1 MIKINL
7 LDSVTEQTRGV
18 ARIESRVSS
27 PSMRLGLTAAA
38 VFGLMFL
45 AMGLDWMSARAN
57 LVAAQTELSNQQEL
71 ARQMDAI
78 KKEQDELEKKTKEVQ
93 TRIDAIKR
101 LRSSQKGPV
110 AVLSSIN
117 ERLPKLSNF
126 FLTSI
131 EQKGEELTIM
141 GNSPN
146 EAAVTGFG
154 RSLEFSSGLFANVN
168 IETQR
173 QAIEVAGE
181 RNDKR
186 SEKSGDKAVAPE
198 EPKPETVTFTIKCK
212 YTAPGQPGQQ
222 TQGQGQPTQQTEAVD
237 MGDGKKTLKS
247 KDGTQ
252 MMVEERKASATR

>member
-18 ARIESRVSS
+18 ARLESRVTS
-27 PSMRLGLTAAA
+27 PGTRAGLTALA

-57 LVAAQTELSNQQEL
+57 LSSAKAELSTQQEL
-71 ARQMDAI
+71 ARQMEAI
-78 KKEQDELEKKTKEVQ
+78 KKEQADLEKKTKDVQ
-93 TRIDAIKR
+93 TRIDAIKK

-117 ERLPKLSNF
+117 ERLPNQSEF
-126 FLTSI
+126 FLTTI

-146 EAAVTGFG
+146 EAAVTQFG
-154 RSLEFSSGLFANVN
+154 RSLEFSSGLFTNVN

-173 QAIEVAGE
+173 QAMDVAGE
-181 RNDKR
+181 RR
-186 SEKSGDKAVAPE
+186 ERGEAAVE
-198 EPKPETVTFTIKCK
+198 EPKPETVIFTIKCK
-212 YTAPGQPGQQ
+212 YTAPGQPGPQQ
-222 TQGQGQPTQQTEAVD
+222 QPQVAGGGGQEGGQQVAA
-237 MGDGKKTLKS
+237 K
-247 KDGTQ
+247 
-252 MMVEERKASATR
+252 R

>member
-18 ARIESRVSS
+18 ARFESRVAS
-27 PSMRLGLTAAA
+27 PGMRLGLTALA
-38 VFGLMFL
+38 VFCLMFL

-57 LVAAQTELSNQQEL
+57 LVAAQNELSTQQEL

-78 KKEQDELEKKTKEVQ
+78 KKEQAELEKKTKEVQ

-173 QAIEVAGE
+173 QAIEVAAAD
-181 RNDKR
+181 RA
-186 SEKSGDKAVAPE
+186 EKSADKSEAKE

-222 TQGQGQPTQQTEAVD
+222 SQQGQPTRPTEVVET
-237 MGDGKKTLKS
+237 GDGKKMLKT
-247 KDGTQ
+247 KGGAQVVAEDDNAGAA
-252 MMVEERKASATR
+252 R

>member
-38 VFGLMFL
+38 VFGLMFI

-57 LVAAQTELSNQQEL
+57 LVAAQTQLSEQQEL

-173 QAIEVAGE
+173 QTIEAAGE
-181 RNDKR
+181 RGDKR
-186 SEKSGDKAVAPE
+186 NENKSADKSDGKE
-198 EPKPETVTFTIKCK
+198 EPKAETVTFTIKCK
-212 YTAPGQPGQQ
+212 YTAPGAPGQQ
-222 TQGQGQPTQQTEAVD
+222 PQGQPQTQQTEVVD
-237 MGDGKKTLKS
+237 MGNGKKMLKT

-252 MMVEERKASATR
+252 MVVEERKASATR

>member
-7 LDSVTEQTRGV
+7 LDSVTEQPRGV
-18 ARIESRVSS
+18 ARLETRVAS
-27 PSMRLGLTAAA
+27 PGTRLGLTALA
-38 VFGLMFL
+38 VFGLMLL

-57 LVAAQTELSNQQEL
+57 LSSAQAELATQQEL
-71 ARQMDAI
+71 ARQMEAI
-78 KKEQDELEKKTKEVQ
+78 KKEQAELEKKTKDVQ

-117 ERLPKLSNF
+117 ERLPNQSEF

-146 EAAVTGFG
+146 EGAVTQFG
-154 RSLEFSSGLFANVN
+154 RSLEFSSGLFTNVN

-173 QAIEVAGE
+173 QAVEVPSE
-181 RNDKR
+181 RNER
-186 SEKSGDKAVAPE
+186 GGEPE
-198 EPKPETVTFTIKCK
+198 GPKPETVTFTIKCK
-212 YTAPGQPGQQ
+212 YTAPGKQQQQQPSAQPQPDAAAQQ
-222 TQGQGQPTQQTEAVD
+222 VAA
-237 MGDGKKTLKS
+237 K
-247 KDGTQ
+247 
-252 MMVEERKASATR
+252 R

>member
-27 PSMRLGLTAAA
+27 PSTRLGLTAAA
-38 VFGLMFL
+38 VCCLMFL

-57 LVAAQTELSNQQEL
+57 LAAAQTELSEQQEL

-78 KKEQDELEKKTKEVQ
+78 KKEQVELEKKTKEVQ

-117 ERLPKLSNF
+117 ERLPKLTNF
-126 FLTSI
+126 YLTTI

-146 EAAVTGFG
+146 EMAVTSFG

-173 QAIEVAGE
+173 QTVEVAAA
-181 RNDKR
+181 
-186 SEKSGDKAVAPE
+186 EKSGDKASEKEA
-198 EPKPETVTFTIKCK
+198 PKPETVVFTIKCK
-212 YTAPGQPGQQ
+212 YTAPGTPGPQQPAQSQ
-222 TQGQGQPTQQTEAVD
+222 TVVSNGANGLQEIKTGGATIVVQKRETSPT
-237 MGDGKKTLKS
+237 
-247 KDGTQ
+247 
-252 MMVEERKASATR
+252 R

>member
-1 MIKINL
+1 MIHINL

-27 PSMRLGLTAAA
+27 PSTRLGLTAAA
-38 VFGLMFL
+38 VCCLMFL
-45 AMGLDWMSARAN
+45 AMGLDWMSARTN
-57 LVAAQTELSNQQEL
+57 LVAAQAELSEQQEL

-78 KKEQDELEKKTKEVQ
+78 KKEQVELEKKTKEVQ
-93 TRIDAIKR
+93 TRIDAIRR

-126 FLTSI
+126 YLTTI

-146 EAAVTGFG
+146 EMAVTGFG

-173 QAIEVAGE
+173 QTVEVAAA
-181 RNDKR
+181 
-186 SEKSGDKAVAPE
+186 EKTGDKASEKEA
-198 EPKPETVTFTIKCK
+198 PKPETVVFTIKCK
-212 YTAPGQPGQQ
+212 YTAPGQQPQQ
-222 TQGQGQPTQQTEAVD
+222 PAQQSEAAD
-237 MGDGKKTLKS
+237 LGNGKKVLKA
-247 KDGTQ
+247 KDGAQVIT
-252 MMVEERKASATR
+252 EDRTAGAAR

>member
-18 ARIESRVSS
+18 ARFESRFAS
-27 PSMRLGLTAAA
+27 PATRLGLTALA

-45 AMGLDWMSARAN
+45 AMGFDWMSARAN
-57 LVAAQTELSNQQEL
+57 LSTAKSELSTQQEL

-78 KKEQDELEKKTKEVQ
+78 KKEQSELEKKTKDVQ

-117 ERLPKLSNF
+117 ERLPKLSDF
-126 FLTSI
+126 FLTTI

-146 EAAVTGFG
+146 EA
-154 RSLEFSSGLFANVN
+154 
-168 IETQR
+168 
-173 QAIEVAGE
+173 
-181 RNDKR
+181 
-186 SEKSGDKAVAPE
+186 
-198 EPKPETVTFTIKCK
+198 
-212 YTAPGQPGQQ
+212 
-222 TQGQGQPTQQTEAVD
+222 
-237 MGDGKKTLKS
+237 
-247 KDGTQ
+247 
-252 MMVEERKASATR
+252 

>member
-7 LDSVTEQTRGV
+7 LDSVTEQPRGV
-18 ARIESRVSS
+18 ARLESRVSS
-27 PSMRLGLTAAA
+27 PATRTGLTALA
-38 VFGLMFL
+38 VFCLMFL

-57 LVAAQTELSNQQEL
+57 LSSAQAELSTQQEL
-71 ARQMDAI
+71 ARQMEAI
-78 KKEQDELEKKTKEVQ
+78 KKEQAELEKKTKDVQ

-117 ERLPKLSNF
+117 ERLPNQSEF
-126 FLTSI
+126 FLMSI

-146 EAAVTGFG
+146 EGAVTQFG
-154 RSLEFSSGLFANVN
+154 RSLEFSSGLFTNVN

-173 QAIEVAGE
+173 QVLDVAVE
-181 RNDKR
+181 RGGAADKTADKDA
-186 SEKSGDKAVAPE
+186 EKEA
-198 EPKPETVTFTIKCK
+198 PKPETVAFTIKCK

-222 TQGQGQPTQQTEAVD
+222 PAAQPNQQSEVVGT
-237 MGDGKKTLKS
+237 GDGQKAQKTKGGAGLLAEARET
-247 KDGTQ
+247 GAG
-252 MMVEERKASATR
+252 R

>member
-27 PSMRLGLTAAA
+27 PSVRLGLTAAA
-38 VFGLMFL
+38 VFGLMAL

-57 LVAAQTELSNQQEL
+57 LVSAQTELSNQQEL

-78 KKEQDELEKKTKEVQ
+78 KKEQAELEKKTKEVQ

-126 FLTSI
+126 FLTTI

-173 QAIEVAGE
+173 QAIEVAAGE
-181 RNDKR
+181 RAP
-186 SEKSGDKAVAPE
+186 KAEGKPGEPEAP
-198 EPKPETVTFTIKCK
+198 KQETVTFTIKCK

-222 TQGQGQPTQQTEAVD
+222 TQGQPQSQQTEVVD
-237 MGDGKKTLKS
+237 MGDGKKLLKT
-247 KDGTQ
+247 KDAQ
-252 MMVEERKASATR
+252 PVVEARKASATR

>member
-7 LDSVTEQTRGV
+7 LDSVTEQTRG

-27 PSMRLGLTAAA
+27 PSTRLGLTAAA
-38 VFGLMFL
+38 IFCLLFL

-57 LVAAQTELSNQQEL
+57 LVAAQTELSEQQEL

-78 KKEQDELEKKTKEVQ
+78 KKEQAELEQKTKEVQ

-101 LRSSQKGPV
+101 LRASQKGPV

-117 ERLPKLSNF
+117 ERLPKLTNF
-126 FLTSI
+126 FLTTI

-146 EAAVTGFG
+146 ESAVTSFG

-173 QAIEVAGE
+173 QAVEVAPAE
-181 RNDKR
+181 KSSDKA
-186 SEKSGDKAVAPE
+186 SEKEA
-198 EPKPETVTFTIKCK
+198 PKPETVVFTIKCK
-212 YTAPGQPGQQ
+212 YTAPGQPGQ
-222 TQGQGQPTQQTEAVD
+222 TSQGQPQSAQQKAVVD
-237 MGDGKKTLKS
+237 RT
-247 KDGTQ
+247 
-252 MMVEERKASATR
+252 ASATR

>member
-18 ARIESRVSS
+18 ARLESRFAS
-27 PSMRLGLTAAA
+27 PATRLGLTALA
-38 VFGLMFL
+38 VCCLMFL
-45 AMGLDWMSARAN
+45 AMGFDWMSARAN
-57 LVAAQTELSNQQEL
+57 LSAAKAELSTQQEL

-78 KKEQDELEKKTKEVQ
+78 KKEQSELEKKTKDVQ

-117 ERLPKLSNF
+117 ERLPKLSDF
-126 FLTSI
+126 FLTTI

-154 RSLEFSSGLFANVN
+154 RSLEFSSGLFSNVN

-173 QAIEVAGE
+173 QAVEVATAD
-181 RNDKR
+181 RP
-186 SEKSGDKAVAPE
+186 EKSGDKSTEKE
-198 EPKPETVTFTIKCK
+198 EPRPETVVFTIKCK
-212 YTAPGQPGQQ
+212 YTPPGQPAQQ
-222 TQGQGQPTQQTEAVD
+222 QSAAAPQQGAQQVAA
-237 MGDGKKTLKS
+237 K
-247 KDGTQ
+247 
-252 MMVEERKASATR
+252 R

>member
-18 ARIESRVSS
+18 ARIGSRVSS
-27 PSMRLGLTAAA
+27 PSTRLGLTAAA
-38 VFGLMFL
+38 VFCLMFL

-57 LVAAQTELSNQQEL
+57 LVAAQTELSEQQEL

-78 KKEQDELEKKTKEVQ
+78 KKEQAELEQKTKEVQ

-101 LRSSQKGPV
+101 LRASQKGPV

-117 ERLPKLSNF
+117 ERLPKLTNF
-126 FLTSI
+126 FLTTI

-146 EAAVTGFG
+146 ESAVTGFG

-173 QAIEVAGE
+173 QAVEVAPA
-181 RNDKR
+181 
-186 SEKSGDKAVAPE
+186 EKSGDKASEKEA
-198 EPKPETVTFTIKCK
+198 PKPETVVFTIKCK

-222 TQGQGQPTQQTEAVD
+222 SQGQPQPAQQKAAANL
-237 MGDGKKTLKS
+237 GDGKKTVKT
-247 KDGTQ
+247 KDGAEVILVDRT
-252 MMVEERKASATR
+252 AGATR

>member
-18 ARIESRVSS
+18 ARLESRVAS
-27 PSMRLGLTAAA
+27 PATRLGLTALA
-38 VFGLMFL
+38 VCCLMLL
-45 AMGLDWMSARAN
+45 AMGFDWMSARAN
-57 LVAAQTELSNQQEL
+57 LSTAKAELSTQQEL

-78 KKEQDELEKKTKEVQ
+78 KKEQSELEKKTKDVQ

-126 FLTSI
+126 FLTTI

-173 QAIEVAGE
+173 QALEVAAAD
-181 RNDKR
+181 RAD
-186 SEKSGDKAVAPE
+186 KSGDKAGEKE
-198 EPKPETVTFTIKCK
+198 EPRPETVVFTIKCK
-212 YTAPGQPGQQ
+212 YTPPGQPGQQ
-222 TQGQGQPTQQTEAVD
+222 PQPVAAAPQPGAQQVAA
-237 MGDGKKTLKS
+237 K
-247 KDGTQ
+247 
-252 MMVEERKASATR
+252 R